1 MSYTFQ
7 YAEVL
12 ELKKACAEHFPDHV
26 HFHDGC
32 GGQYFSLDEENDAL
46 LRVHR
51 RVLCGARLNGGIHGR
66 RNGFHRLEE
75 LTKRLPHAAGAFSM
89 EILPK
94 VL

>member
-1 MSYTFQ
+1 MRYTFQ

-46 LRVHR
+46 
-51 RVLCGARLNGGIHGR
+51 CGFIAGYKEAPACGG
-66 RNGFHRLEE
+66 GFFYGNF
-75 LTKRLPHAAGAFSM
+75 AQSAV
-89 EILPK
+89 K
-94 VL
+94 VCFFY

>member
-46 LRVHR
+46 
-51 RVLCGARLNGGIHGR
+51 CGFIAGYFAERGLTAEFTGGGTVFTVSK
-66 RNGFHRLEE
+66 NDTEAPECG
-75 LTKRLPHAAGAFSM
+75 GGFSM

>member
-46 LRVHR
+46 
-51 RVLCGARLNGGIHGR
+51 
-66 RNGFHRLEE
+66 
-75 LTKRLPHAAGAFSM
+75 
-89 EILPK
+89 
-94 VL
+94 